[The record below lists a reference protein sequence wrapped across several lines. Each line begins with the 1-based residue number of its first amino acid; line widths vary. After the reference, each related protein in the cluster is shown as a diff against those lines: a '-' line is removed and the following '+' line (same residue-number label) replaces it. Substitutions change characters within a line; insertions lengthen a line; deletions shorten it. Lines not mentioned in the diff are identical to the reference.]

1 MGYTPRVNHWDYE
14 DEAVAW
20 RVCDSYRAYGK
31 VSWVKG
37 SVVYWIE
44 DSTD

>member
-1 MGYTPRVNHWDYE
+1 MITQRVNSFDYD
-14 DEAVAW
+14 DEALAW
-20 RVCDSYRAYGK
+20 KMCDRYRACGT

-37 SVVYWIE
+37 TVVYWIE

>member
-1 MGYTPRVNHWDYE
+1 MITQRVNSFDYD
-14 DEAVAW
+14 DEVLAW
-20 RVCDSYRAYGK
+20 KMCDRYRAYGT

-37 SVVYWIE
+37 TVVYWIE